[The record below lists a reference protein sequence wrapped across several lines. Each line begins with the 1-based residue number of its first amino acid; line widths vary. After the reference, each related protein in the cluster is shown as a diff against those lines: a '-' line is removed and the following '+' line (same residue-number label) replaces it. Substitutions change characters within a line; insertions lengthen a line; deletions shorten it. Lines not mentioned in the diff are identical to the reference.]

1 MYQRLFAGA
10 LLLACIG
17 LGVIAWDYHAPFSY
31 EPVGPRAYP
40 MLLLGLLGA
49 GLLCLMIK
57 QPAAA
62 DGHEEELQLSMAVIR
77 KMVICVTLML
87 AYAALFEVLGF
98 ILASLLFGIA
108 MSRLYDGR
116 WLCSLIAGVVLA
128 VGLYLL
134 FDKALDVPLPLG
146 ILSALEI

>member
-40 MLLLGLLGA
+40 ILLLGLLGA
-49 GLLCLMIK
+49 GLLYLMFK

-62 DGHEEELQLSMAVIR
+62 EGHGEELPLSAAVIR
-77 KMVICVTLML
+77 KVVICLVFML
-87 AYAALFEVLGF
+87 AYAGLFEILGF
-98 ILASLLFGIA
+98 IPASLLFGIA

-116 WLCSLIAGVVLA
+116 WLPSLVAGVALA
-128 VGLYLL
+128 IGLYLL

-146 ILSALEI
+146 ILSALEN